1 MSSSTH
7 LLSSAARS
15 PALSTL
21 CGRMRCICCAPSAL
35 SAAPRLSPSLSAAP
49 SPSARKTTRSSAH
62 SLRSAFL
69 PPTLGFPR
77 SLGGARVNFPTL
89 PAGATAGRARR
100 LAVEARGKKK
110 GAEEGGAEQEGGK
123 YKGTVCLPQ
132 TSFGMRANASVREP
146 EIQALWG
153 ELDVAGKLLESNPG
167 EPFTLHDGP
176 PYANGDLHIGHAL
189 NKILKDFINRYQML
203 RGRKVKF
210 VPGWDCHGL
219 PIELKVLQSMDSKA
233 RQGLTPIKLRKKAAQ
248 FALKTV
254 DKQRQ
259 AFRRY
264 GVWADWEHPYLTLRP
279 AYEAAQLGVFARM
292 VLNGH
297 IYRGRKPV
305 HWSPSSR
312 TALAEAELEY
322 PDVHVSRSIYT
333 TFPLRS
339 LASSLPASLT
349 PLLPSLALA
358 IWTTT
363 PWTIPGNAAVA
374 VNERISYSLV
384 EIGPP
389 AAVADADSA
398 ASAGAAA
405 AGSAAD
411 GDAAAA
417 AAPAPTFGK
426 GKRNTGSLLSSLS
439 SAAPSSAA
447 PPTTRHVIVATD
459 LIQSLQ
465 ATWRCSLT
473 PVATFPGSHLEG
485 STYQH
490 PLDGRICPVVVG
502 GEYITTESGT
512 GLVHTAPG
520 HGQEDYAT
528 GLKYGLELIS
538 PVDDEGR
545 FTAEAKGG
553 EFEGLSVLG
562 EGNAAVMAALNGNGA
577 LLLEEAYEHKYP
589 YDWRSKQPTI
599 FRATD
604 QWFASVNGFKEEA
617 LEAIRGVQWF
627 PPQGEKRI
635 TAMVEGRSDWCI
647 SRQRSWGVP
656 IPAFYHIETGEPLL
670 TQETIAHV
678 QAIVAEKGS
687 DAWWEMEVADLLPPS
702 LRDQAPQYRKGSD
715 TMDVWF
721 DSGSS
726 WASVLA
732 SCPSPSPSTS
742 ASASASG
749 SDTNGAASSSSSDS
763 GLNFPA
769 DLYLEGSDQHRG
781 WFQSSLLTGVAAAGT
796 APYRAVLTHGFVLD
810 ERGMKMSKSVGN
822 VVDPLTVINGGKNQK
837 TEPAYGADVLRL
849 WVASVDYSG
858 DVVIGPTIVK
868 QMSDVYR
875 KLRGTLRFLLG
886 NLHDYE
892 PSEAV
897 PYASLPA
904 LDRYAL
910 RRLADVMQDVQ
921 QSYDDFQFYR
931 FYQLIQRFAVV
942 DLSNFYFDVCK
953 DRLYV
958 GGQDYLTR
966 RACQTVLAHHLT
978 AFLAAIAPVLP
989 HMAEDA
995 WQNLPSNFPRP
1006 VPSVFQM
1013 PWPKPE
1019 ADWLSFGEAELV
1031 TWGTLIE
1038 LRSEVN
1044 KVMERARMG
1053 KLIGANLDAAV
1064 YLHTPSPSLSS
1075 ALLALSDSSASS
1087 STAAATDDTA
1097 AAEEGREGS
1106 GQKGMKE
1113 LRAVD
1118 SLRTV
1123 FLSSQVHVL
1132 PSEADLAS
1140 LGLEFSSDV
1149 EVQWNGEAAR
1159 VLVAVGRAA
1168 GGKCERCWNFSQAV
1182 GSFAGHPTLCARCH
1196 SVVADLLIALPASRT
1211 SRPAAAR
1218 ASRSAAPRVTPY
1230 CSPHIAPCCP
1240 ACRALLQTACRAL
1253 LQPVRRALLPCAL
1266 RPATASALRPTAASA
1281 SRSAAPRV
1289 APCCSQHVGWRGSAG
1304 LGGAA
1309 GQGRACRGLQGRA
1322 RGGQGSK
1329 SLSVQGSATRGLQGA
1344 SRSTAAA
1351 GRGAAGSAGSA
1362 AGAGGAGGASGS
1374 AGGVAGAGGAGPT
1387 TERHCLSWP
1396 LSRQLQRLGLDSS
1409 GHCLSRTTPPLSS
1422 FASGFFSERQSQQET
1437 FSPQV
1442 LSELFPQRCVT
1453 GSVEAT
1459 ALGARESYVA
1469 LGASESAA
1477 ALGASESAAALSAH
1491 ASPATGSSSAEAL
1504 HAFTLDS
1511 GASRYF
1517 FRDYTTLTPL
1527 AAPVPV
1533 SLADPTGG
1541 PIVARASTV
1550 LPYPVVPSGSLS
1562 SLHLPTFLTN
1572 LVSNAAIWDVWID
1585 IFIPGGQRVAICIC
1599 SRTGRHLATFTRQ
1612 PGSSLYTLTTASAQ
1626 VAEAGQTLLW
1636 HHRLGHPS
1644 LPRIH
1649 SMRSRLLVSGLP
1661 RSLPSLPRSPAP
1673 PCLLCVQGRQR
1684 AAPHSSEF
1692 PPTTAPLQT
1701 LHMD

>member
-1 MSSSTH
+1 MSSGTH

-35 SAAPRLSPSLSAAP
+35 PAAPCLSTSLSAAP
-49 SPSARKTTRSSAH
+49 SAPAASRARKGTRASAQ

-77 SLGGARVNFPTL
+77 SSSSRHWGLGATAPATITLPTV
-89 PAGATAGRARR
+89 PAGATVLGGAPGAGHVGRARR
-100 LAVEARGKKK
+100 LAVEARGKRK
-110 GAEEGGAEQEGGK
+110 GGEEGGAEQEGGK

-132 TSFGMRANASVREP
+132 TSFGMRANASTREP
-146 EIQALWG
+146 EIQKLWE
-153 ELDVAGKLLESNPG
+153 ELDVAKTLLETNPG

-203 RGRKVKF
+203 QGRKVKF

-254 DKQRQ
+254 DKQRES
-259 AFRRY
+259 FKRY
-264 GVWADWEHPYLTLRP
+264 GVWGDWARPYLTLQP
-279 AYEAAQLGVFARM
+279 AYEAGQVGVFARM
-292 VLNGH
+292 FLNGH

-339 LASSLPASLT
+339 LSSSLPPSLT
-349 PLLPSLALA
+349 PLLPSLSLT

-374 VNERISYSLV
+374 VNDKISYSV
-384 EIGPP
+384 AEIGPP
-389 AAVADADSA
+389 AP
-398 ASAGAAA
+398 AAA
-405 AGSAAD
+405 ADGADGSASGDDAVTAAD
-411 GDAAAA
+411 
-417 AAPAPTFGK
+417 PAPPSFGK
-426 GKRNTGSLLSSLS
+426 GKRNAGSLLSSLCS
-439 SAAPSSAA
+439 TPSADT
-447 PPTTRHVIVATD
+447 PTTRYVIVATD
-459 LIQSLQ
+459 LLQSLQ
-465 ATWRCSLT
+465 ATWHCSLT
-473 PVATFPGSHLEG
+473 PVATFLGSHLEG

-502 GEYITTESGT
+502 GDYITTESGT

-538 PVDDEGR
+538 PVDDDGR
-545 FTAEAKGG
+545 FTGEAKGG

-562 EGNAAVMAALNGNGA
+562 EGNVAVMAALDSNKS

-604 QWFASVNGFKEEA
+604 QWFASVQGFKQEA
-617 LEAIRGVQWF
+617 LEAIRGVNWF

-656 IPAFYHIETGEPLL
+656 IPAFYHAETGEPLL
-670 TQETIAHV
+670 TEETITHV

-702 LRDQAPQYRKGSD
+702 LCDQAPLYRKGTD

-726 WASVLA
+726 WATVLNGA
-732 SCPSPSPSTS
+732 S
-742 ASASASG
+742 ASASASSSG
-749 SDTNGAASSSSSDS
+749 SDTRGAVSESASGAESKTLISESQ

-796 APYRAVLTHGFVLD
+796 APYKAVLTHGFVLD

-858 DVVIGPTIVK
+858 DVVIGPNIVK
-868 QMSDVYR
+868 QMGDVYR
-875 KLRGTLRFLLG
+875 KLRGTLRFMLG

-897 PYASLPA
+897 PYVQLPA

-910 RRLADVMQDVQ
+910 RRLADVMGEVQ
-921 QSYDDFQFYR
+921 QSYEDFQFYR

-958 GGQDYLTR
+958 GGQGYLTR
-966 RACQTVLAHHLT
+966 RACQTVLAHHLS

-995 WQNLPSNFPRP
+995 WQNLPNNFPRP
-1006 VPSVFQM
+1006 SPSVFQM

-1019 ADWLSFGEAELV
+1019 ADWLSFGDADLA

-1064 YLHTPSPSLSS
+1064 YLHTPSASLAST
-1075 ALLALSDSSASS
+1075 LLALSDSPASGNG
-1087 STAAATDDTA
+1087 AAATGEAAAAAAA
-1097 AAEEGREGS
+1097 AAEGVQTS
-1106 GQKGMKE
+1106 GAKGAEE
-1113 LRAVD
+1113 LQAVD
-1118 SLRTV
+1118 NLRTV
-1123 FLSSQVHVL
+1123 FLSSQVHIL
-1132 PSEADLAS
+1132 PSESDLAP
-1140 LGLEFSSDV
+1140 LGLDFSSDV
-1149 EVQWNGEAAR
+1149 EVQWGGEPTR
-1159 VLVAVGRAA
+1159 VLVGVGRAD
-1168 GGKCERCWNFSQAV
+1168 GSKCERCWNYSERV
-1182 GSFAGHPTLCARCH
+1182 GSFAEHPTLCSRCH
-1196 SVVADLLIALPASRT
+1196 AVVADL
-1211 SRPAAAR
+1211 
-1218 ASRSAAPRVTPY
+1218 
-1230 CSPHIAPCCP
+1230 
-1240 ACRALLQTACRAL
+1240 
-1253 LQPVRRALLPCAL
+1253 
-1266 RPATASALRPTAASA
+1266 
-1281 SRSAAPRV
+1281 
-1289 APCCSQHVGWRGSAG
+1289 
-1304 LGGAA
+1304 
-1309 GQGRACRGLQGRA
+1309 
-1322 RGGQGSK
+1322 
-1329 SLSVQGSATRGLQGA
+1329 
-1344 SRSTAAA
+1344 
-1351 GRGAAGSAGSA
+1351 
-1362 AGAGGAGGASGS
+1362 
-1374 AGGVAGAGGAGPT
+1374 
-1387 TERHCLSWP
+1387 
-1396 LSRQLQRLGLDSS
+1396 
-1409 GHCLSRTTPPLSS
+1409 
-1422 FASGFFSERQSQQET
+1422 
-1437 FSPQV
+1437 
-1442 LSELFPQRCVT
+1442 
-1453 GSVEAT
+1453 
-1459 ALGARESYVA
+1459 
-1469 LGASESAA
+1469 
-1477 ALGASESAAALSAH
+1477 
-1491 ASPATGSSSAEAL
+1491 
-1504 HAFTLDS
+1504 
-1511 GASRYF
+1511 
-1517 FRDYTTLTPL
+1517 
-1527 AAPVPV
+1527 
-1533 SLADPTGG
+1533 
-1541 PIVARASTV
+1541 
-1550 LPYPVVPSGSLS
+1550 VVM
-1562 SLHLPTFLTN
+1562 
-1572 LVSNAAIWDVWID
+1572 A
-1585 IFIPGGQRVAICIC
+1585 
-1599 SRTGRHLATFTRQ
+1599 
-1612 PGSSLYTLTTASAQ
+1612 
-1626 VAEAGQTLLW
+1626 
-1636 HHRLGHPS
+1636 
-1644 LPRIH
+1644 
-1649 SMRSRLLVSGLP
+1649 
-1661 RSLPSLPRSPAP
+1661 
-1673 PCLLCVQGRQR
+1673 
-1684 AAPHSSEF
+1684 
-1692 PPTTAPLQT
+1692 
-1701 LHMD
+1701 

>member
-1 MSSSTH
+1 MSSGTH

-21 CGRMRCICCAPSAL
+21 CGRMRCICCAPSAF
-35 SAAPRLSPSLSAAP
+35 SAAPRLSPSLSATP
-49 SPSARKTTRSSAH
+49 SPSARKITRSSAH

-77 SLGGARVNFPTL
+77 SSSRLCALGATSPATVPFSAL
-89 PAGATAGRARR
+89 PAGATGGRARR

-146 EIQALWG
+146 EIQKLWG
-153 ELDVAGKLLESNPG
+153 ELDVAGKLLETNPG

-219 PIELKVLQSMDSKA
+219 PIELKVLQSMDNKA

-254 DKQRQ
+254 DKQRE

-339 LASSLPASLT
+339 LSSSLPPSLA

-374 VNERISYSLV
+374 VNERISYSVV

-389 AAVADADSA
+389 AAAADAADSA
-398 ASAGAAA
+398 ASAAAAA
-405 AGSAAD
+405 AGAGSAAA

-417 AAPAPTFGK
+417 AAAAASAPTFGK

-439 SAAPSSAA
+439 SSVGDAAAAAA

-490 PLDGRICPVVVG
+490 PLDGRICPVVIG

-562 EGNAAVMAALNGNGA
+562 EGNAAVMTALNGNGA

-687 DAWWEMEVADLLPPS
+687 DAWWELDVADLLPPS
-702 LRDQAPQYRKGSD
+702 LRDQAAQYRKGSD

-732 SCPSPSPSTS
+732 PSS
-742 ASASASG
+742 ASASSSSSASSSASASPSASPG
-749 SDTNGAASSSSSDS
+749 SDTNGAASHNSSGSSAAS
-763 GLNFPA
+763 TTSSRAELNFPA

-796 APYRAVLTHGFVLD
+796 APYKAVLTHGFVLD

-858 DVVIGPTIVK
+858 DVVIGPSIVK

-897 PYASLPA
+897 PYANLPA

-958 GGQDYLTR
+958 GGQDHLTR

-978 AFLAAIAPVLP
+978 AFLAAIGPVLP

-1006 VPSVFQM
+1006 VPSIFQM

-1019 ADWLSFGEAELV
+1019 ADWLSFGDAELA
-1031 TWGTLIE
+1031 TWATLIE

-1044 KVMERARMG
+1044 KVMERA
-1053 KLIGANLDAAV
+1053 
-1064 YLHTPSPSLSS
+1064 P
-1075 ALLALSDSSASS
+1075 LSDSPAS
-1087 STAAATDDTA
+1087 STAAATGNTA
-1097 AAEEGREGS
+1097 AAEEEREGS
-1106 GQKGMKE
+1106 GQKGLKE
-1113 LRAVD
+1113 LQAVD

-1132 PSEADLAS
+1132 PSESDLAA

-1159 VLVAVGRAA
+1159 VLVAVG
-1168 GGKCERCWNFSQAV
+1168 G
-1182 GSFAGHPTLCARCH
+1182 
-1196 SVVADLLIALPASRT
+1196 
-1211 SRPAAAR
+1211 
-1218 ASRSAAPRVTPY
+1218 
-1230 CSPHIAPCCP
+1230 
-1240 ACRALLQTACRAL
+1240 
-1253 LQPVRRALLPCAL
+1253 L
-1266 RPATASALRPTAASA
+1266 RAASA
-1281 SRSAAPRV
+1281 S
-1289 APCCSQHVGWRGSAG
+1289 
-1304 LGGAA
+1304 AA
-1309 GQGRACRGLQGRA
+1309 GI
-1322 RGGQGSK
+1322 
-1329 SLSVQGSATRGLQGA
+1329 
-1344 SRSTAAA
+1344 SR
-1351 GRGAAGSAGSA
+1351 R
-1362 AGAGGAGGASGS
+1362 
-1374 AGGVAGAGGAGPT
+1374 
-1387 TERHCLSWP
+1387 
-1396 LSRQLQRLGLDSS
+1396 RLG
-1409 GHCLSRTTPPLSS
+1409 
-1422 FASGFFSERQSQQET
+1422 
-1437 FSPQV
+1437 
-1442 LSELFPQRCVT
+1442 
-1453 GSVEAT
+1453 
-1459 ALGARESYVA
+1459 
-1469 LGASESAA
+1469 
-1477 ALGASESAAALSAH
+1477 
-1491 ASPATGSSSAEAL
+1491 
-1504 HAFTLDS
+1504 
-1511 GASRYF
+1511 
-1517 FRDYTTLTPL
+1517 
-1527 AAPVPV
+1527 
-1533 SLADPTGG
+1533 
-1541 PIVARASTV
+1541 
-1550 LPYPVVPSGSLS
+1550 
-1562 SLHLPTFLTN
+1562 
-1572 LVSNAAIWDVWID
+1572 
-1585 IFIPGGQRVAICIC
+1585 
-1599 SRTGRHLATFTRQ
+1599 
-1612 PGSSLYTLTTASAQ
+1612 
-1626 VAEAGQTLLW
+1626 
-1636 HHRLGHPS
+1636 RL
-1644 LPRIH
+1644 
-1649 SMRSRLLVSGLP
+1649 
-1661 RSLPSLPRSPAP
+1661 
-1673 PCLLCVQGRQR
+1673 
-1684 AAPHSSEF
+1684 
-1692 PPTTAPLQT
+1692 
-1701 LHMD
+1701 

>member
-1 MSSSTH
+1 MSSGTH

-35 SAAPRLSPSLSAAP
+35 AAAPRLSPSLSATP
-49 SPSARKTTRSSAH
+49 SPSARKITRSSAH

-77 SLGGARVNFPTL
+77 SSSRLCALGATSPATVPFPAP
-89 PAGATAGRARR
+89 PAGATGGRARR

-110 GAEEGGAEQEGGK
+110 GTEEGGAEQEGGK

-146 EIQALWG
+146 EIQKLWG
-153 ELDVAGKLLESNPG
+153 ELDVVGKLLETNLG

-219 PIELKVLQSMDSKA
+219 PIELKVLQSMDTKA

-254 DKQRQ
+254 DKQRE

-264 GVWADWEHPYLTLRP
+264 GVWADWDHPYLTLRP
-279 AYEAAQLGVFARM
+279 AYETAQLGVFARM

-339 LASSLPASLT
+339 LSSSLPASLG

-374 VNERISYSLV
+374 VNDRISYSVV
-384 EIGPP
+384 EIAPP
-389 AAVADADSA
+389 AAAAADAD
-398 ASAGAAA
+398 AAA
-405 AGSAAD
+405 AAAAGSGAGSAAD
-411 GDAAAA
+411 GDAA

-439 SAAPSSAA
+439 SAANDTAPNSAA

-553 EFEGLSVLG
+553 QFEGLSVLG
-562 EGNAAVMAALNGNGA
+562 EGNAAVMAALNGNGS

-656 IPAFYHIETGEPLL
+656 IPAFYHVETGEPLL

-687 DAWWEMEVADLLPPS
+687 DAWWEMDVADLLPPS
-702 LRDQAPQYRKGSD
+702 LRDQAAQYRKGSD

-732 SCPSPSPSTS
+732 SSSSPSASSS
-742 ASASASG
+742 ASASASSSASPSASSSASTSASSSASASASSSASASAAG
-749 SDTNGAASSSSSDS
+749 SDTNGAASSSASAADTNAGTPS
-763 GLNFPA
+763 GSELNFPA

-858 DVVIGPTIVK
+858 DVVIGPSIVK

-886 NLHDYE
+886 NLHDYQ

-910 RRLADVMQDVQ
+910 WRLADVMQDVQ

-978 AFLAAIAPVLP
+978 AFLAAIGPVLP

-1019 ADWLSFGEAELV
+1019 ADWLSFGDAELA
-1031 TWGTLIE
+1031 TWATLIE

-1075 ALLALSDSSASS
+1075 ALLALSDSPASADAS
-1087 STAAATDDTA
+1087 ADARGVA
-1097 AAEEGREGS
+1097 AAEEEEREGS
-1106 GQKGMKE
+1106 GQKGLKE
-1113 LRAVD
+1113 LQAVD

-1132 PSEADLAS
+1132 PSEADLAA
-1140 LGLEFSSDV
+1140 LGLEFASDV

-1196 SVVADLLIALPASRT
+1196 SVVADL
-1211 SRPAAAR
+1211 
-1218 ASRSAAPRVTPY
+1218 
-1230 CSPHIAPCCP
+1230 
-1240 ACRALLQTACRAL
+1240 
-1253 LQPVRRALLPCAL
+1253 
-1266 RPATASALRPTAASA
+1266 
-1281 SRSAAPRV
+1281 
-1289 APCCSQHVGWRGSAG
+1289 
-1304 LGGAA
+1304 
-1309 GQGRACRGLQGRA
+1309 
-1322 RGGQGSK
+1322 
-1329 SLSVQGSATRGLQGA
+1329 
-1344 SRSTAAA
+1344 
-1351 GRGAAGSAGSA
+1351 
-1362 AGAGGAGGASGS
+1362 
-1374 AGGVAGAGGAGPT
+1374 
-1387 TERHCLSWP
+1387 
-1396 LSRQLQRLGLDSS
+1396 
-1409 GHCLSRTTPPLSS
+1409 
-1422 FASGFFSERQSQQET
+1422 
-1437 FSPQV
+1437 
-1442 LSELFPQRCVT
+1442 
-1453 GSVEAT
+1453 
-1459 ALGARESYVA
+1459 
-1469 LGASESAA
+1469 
-1477 ALGASESAAALSAH
+1477 
-1491 ASPATGSSSAEAL
+1491 
-1504 HAFTLDS
+1504 
-1511 GASRYF
+1511 
-1517 FRDYTTLTPL
+1517 
-1527 AAPVPV
+1527 
-1533 SLADPTGG
+1533 
-1541 PIVARASTV
+1541 
-1550 LPYPVVPSGSLS
+1550 VVM
-1562 SLHLPTFLTN
+1562 
-1572 LVSNAAIWDVWID
+1572 A
-1585 IFIPGGQRVAICIC
+1585 
-1599 SRTGRHLATFTRQ
+1599 
-1612 PGSSLYTLTTASAQ
+1612 
-1626 VAEAGQTLLW
+1626 
-1636 HHRLGHPS
+1636 
-1644 LPRIH
+1644 
-1649 SMRSRLLVSGLP
+1649 
-1661 RSLPSLPRSPAP
+1661 
-1673 PCLLCVQGRQR
+1673 
-1684 AAPHSSEF
+1684 
-1692 PPTTAPLQT
+1692 
-1701 LHMD
+1701 